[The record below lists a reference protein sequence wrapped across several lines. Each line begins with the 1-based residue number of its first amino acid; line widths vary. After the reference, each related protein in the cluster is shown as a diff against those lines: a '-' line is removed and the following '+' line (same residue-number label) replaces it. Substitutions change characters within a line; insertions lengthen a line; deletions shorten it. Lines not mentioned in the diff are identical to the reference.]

1 LQAAAAV
8 QDARPKPV
16 TGLITGIT
24 GIPTAAPVN
33 GQARTLAL
41 GDKITMADQLR
52 TQADDS
58 LEVLWDRRAVILVQP
73 QSVVSIQ
80 ETKTGETH
88 VDLTGGTVRVALAYG
103 GLPTDLVTV
112 RTPTSRVITRGGIV
126 EVDVLPPTPSFFS
139 RLGSALS
146 RPNTANAPAML
157 EGVRVLEGQSSVEP
171 LRSSRPSQLLD
182 TGSHA
187 RIAAGTV
194 EQLSELPA
202 VGKGVGLAATD
213 RRQGTPGPLT
223 TNIVRVHVDHALEVE
238 RMMSESSA
246 SVAATATGPENDVRG
261 TIVATSL
268 GVPATSFG
276 STGVNNPLIQGSGG
290 SQTINPTMTSPL
302 PALTAVQTPT
312 VATSGGIN
320 SRTIISTVLSDDK
333 NKGKSKGH

>member
-1 LQAAAAV
+1 MTLHLWSATVRLTFVGLLSFIGTLPAAAAV

-103 GLPTDLVTV
+103 GLLTDLVTV

-139 RLGSALS
+139 RLGSA
-146 RPNTANAPAML
+146 
-157 EGVRVLEGQSSVEP
+157 
-171 LRSSRPSQLLD
+171 
-182 TGSHA
+182 
-187 RIAAGTV
+187 
-194 EQLSELPA
+194 
-202 VGKGVGLAATD
+202 
-213 RRQGTPGPLT
+213 
-223 TNIVRVHVDHALEVE
+223 
-238 RMMSESSA
+238 
-246 SVAATATGPENDVRG
+246 
-261 TIVATSL
+261 
-268 GVPATSFG
+268 
-276 STGVNNPLIQGSGG
+276 
-290 SQTINPTMTSPL
+290 
-302 PALTAVQTPT
+302 
-312 VATSGGIN
+312 
-320 SRTIISTVLSDDK
+320 
-333 NKGKSKGH
+333 